1 MKKKLLLLAVALIVA
16 MTGSSRLSAN
26 TGPNGTNPRP
36 FYVMAHNPNTLA
48 MVALALQSGANA
60 LEPDIMVL
68 PDGARGLPF
77 LELDPTGMVMYHDSS
92 SLTARVPLT
101 LEEWCDGVNL
111 LVRTLYP
118 NQLALVEFDVK
129 TPAAHHENGP
139 KILDAITNHL
149 NANGVNLNV
158 IISVGNRVPDG
169 DLFKYIFPL
178 LGERIGVQVDA

>member
-1 MKKKLLLLAVALIVA
+1 
-16 MTGSSRLSAN
+16 
-26 TGPNGTNPRP
+26 
-36 FYVMAHNPNTLA
+36 
-48 MVALALQSGANA
+48 
-60 LEPDIMVL
+60 
-68 PDGARGLPF
+68 DGAVGLPF
-77 LELDPTGMVMYHDSS
+77 FEADPPGMVMYHDSS

-139 KILDAITNHL
+139 KILDAIKNHL

-158 IISVGNRVPDG
+158 IISVGNPVPAGARLKD
-169 DLFKYIFPL
+169 IFLL
-178 LGERIGVQVDA
+178 LGGRIGVRVDAEDDPSNVV